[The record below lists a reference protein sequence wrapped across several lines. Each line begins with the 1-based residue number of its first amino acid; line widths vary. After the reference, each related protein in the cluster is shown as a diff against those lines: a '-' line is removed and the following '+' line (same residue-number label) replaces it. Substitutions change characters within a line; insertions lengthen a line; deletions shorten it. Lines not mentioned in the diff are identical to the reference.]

1 MRIDV
6 FHHWSDDTAIR
17 AMLQTIITRSDHIMA
32 TVEQLNQ
39 AVTDTATAVN
49 SLADTI
55 AAEGVQVATAI
66 QALKDQI
73 AAGTVTG
80 IDPAALDP
88 ALANLTNIA
97 TAAAAAKTAIESIFT
112 PDAPQV

>member
-49 SLADTI
+49 NLADTI
-55 AAEGVQVATAI
+55 AAEGVQVSAAI

-73 AAGTVTG
+73 TAGTVTG

-88 ALANLTNIA
+88 ALANLANIA
-97 TAAAAAKTAIESIFT
+97 TSTAAAKTAIEAIFT
-112 PDAPQV
+112 PDAPPV

>member
-6 FHHWSDDTAIR
+6 YHHWSEDSAIR
-17 AMLQTIITRSDHIMA
+17 AMLQTLITRSDHIMA
-32 TVEQLNQ
+32 TAEQLNQ
-39 AVTDTATAVN
+39 AVNNTAAAVN

-55 AAEGVQVATAI
+55 AAEGVQVAAAI
-66 QALKDQI
+66 QELKDQI

-88 ALANLTNIA
+88 ALENLTKIA
-97 TAAAAAKTAIESIFT
+97 TSAAAAKTAIESIFT
-112 PDAPQV
+112 PDAPPV

>member
-6 FHHWSDDTAIR
+6 YHHWSEDTAIR
-17 AMLQTIITRSDHIMA
+17 AMLQAIITRSDQIMA
-32 TVEQLNQ
+32 TVEQLEQ
-39 AVTDTATAVN
+39 AVADTATAVN

-55 AAEGVQVATAI
+55 AAEGVQVAAAI
-66 QALKDQI
+66 QELKDQI

-112 PDAPQV
+112 PDAPPV